1 MNAVKNLVK
10 LSLGFEQKGNGKM
23 IGVLR
28 KEKAAWL
35 DKVPSGLRGKPDNN
49 PFGQCITVYG
59 RQTGGQLPWEKG
71 SPNTVFNWTRTMSI
85 GINVWK
91 THVCDRIFQM

>member
-1 MNAVKNLVK
+1 MMRVISFLYFLVAWPQFLLTDLVQVLKKRDFLMNAVKNLVK

-49 PFGQCITVYG
+49 PFG
-59 RQTGGQLPWEKG
+59 
-71 SPNTVFNWTRTMSI
+71 
-85 GINVWK
+85 
-91 THVCDRIFQM
+91 